1 MRLAGTTPQP
11 VQFVVG
17 DMNRDPDL
25 GLKASDLQQLR
36 DQVTVVINAAADVSL
51 HKQLPEAVQTNCVSY
66 LTLMTV
72 LAGFSRL
79 RSFLHVSTTY
89 VNSFLPA
96 DRIEER
102 IYRLGEGDHDGY
114 DYDDPER
121 ELSAILSTGSSAY
134 THRFSS
140 PYALAKYLAERLML
154 DRATNAPAVSMLIV
168 RPSLIG
174 PAIRDPYPGYG
185 AEGTIPMHTCVQTLL
200 GSPEY
205 GPFRLAKE
213 LPQHQV
219 LDEIPVD
226 LVANTCLAH
235 LVLGTTG
242 IVHTA
247 VQLYVARTVEET
259 IDRCH
264 RYTPP
269 AVMEKIR
276 QASLA
281 RGQDLAPD
289 FFRIV
294 QQALGDW
301 TQDCSRSQ
309 H

>member
-1 MRLAGTTPQP
+1 
-11 VQFVVG
+11 
-17 DMNRDPDL
+17 
-25 GLKASDLQQLR
+25 
-36 DQVTVVINAAADVSL
+36 
-51 HKQLPEAVQTNCVSY
+51 
-66 LTLMTV
+66 
-72 LAGFSRL
+72 
-79 RSFLHVSTTY
+79 
-89 VNSFLPA
+89 
-96 DRIEER
+96 
-102 IYRLGEGDHDGY
+102 
-114 DYDDPER
+114 
-121 ELSAILSTGSSAY
+121 
-134 THRFSS
+134 
-140 PYALAKYLAERLML
+140 
-154 DRATNAPAVSMLIV
+154 
-168 RPSLIG
+168 
-174 PAIRDPYPGYG
+174 
-185 AEGTIPMHTCVQTLL
+185 VQTLL

-242 IVHTA
+242 IVHAA

-309 H
+309 HLKHLAGPVGLSLEGHDPEAFLKLRISQMSRVINERLREG